1 MKLVISMVIVALVA
15 GGFTLKAASATKAVV
30 QKNIDRIEAA
40 EAAALR

>member
-1 MKLVISMVIVALVA
+1 MKFIISVLIVGLVV

-40 EAAALR
+40 EAVALR